1 MKLYAISDLHL
12 AYEVNRRALAELSAR
27 PADWLIVAGD
37 VGESLDHLR
46 LALDTLLPK
55 FKQLIWA
62 PGNHDL
68 WTLPGASDTARG
80 EALYMQHVVECRR
93 RGVLTPEDPYP
104 TWTGEGPACRLAPL
118 FMLYDYTFRPPDVPR
133 SEALQWALESGVM
146 CADESYLFP
155 DPYPSR
161 EIWCHTRCADTERR
175 LAAIPAHQETVLIS
189 HFPLHPDVVHLPAV
203 PRFCLWCGTERTR
216 DWHLRFRAHVVVS
229 GHLHIRSTRYID
241 GVRFE
246 EVSLGYPH
254 QWRPERGMDFYL
266 REVLPGPARAFASL

>member
-1 MKLYAISDLHL
+1 MKLFAISDLHL
-12 AYEVNRRALAELSAR
+12 AYEVNRRAVAELPAR
-27 PADWLIVAGD
+27 PDDWLIVAGD
-37 VGESLDHLR
+37 VGETQDHLR
-46 LALDTLLPK
+46 LALDVLQPK
-55 FKQLIWA
+55 FKQLLWV

-68 WTLPGASDTARG
+68 WTLPGNDDALRG
-80 EALYMQHVVECRR
+80 EALYLAHAEICQT
-93 RGVLTPEDPYP
+93 RGVITPEDPYP
-104 TWTGEGPACRLAPL
+104 TWSGEGPACRLAPL
-118 FMLYDYTFRPPDVPR
+118 FMLYDYSFRPPEVPR
-133 SEALQWALESGVM
+133 GEALEWALESGVM
-146 CADESYLFP
+146 CADESYLHP

-161 EIWCHTRCADTERR
+161 EAWCLARCQDTERR

-216 DWHLRFRAHVVVS
+216 DWHLRFRARAVVS

-254 QWRPERGMDFYL
+254 QWRPERGLEFYL
-266 REVLPGPARAFASL
+266 REILPGPTSALESL